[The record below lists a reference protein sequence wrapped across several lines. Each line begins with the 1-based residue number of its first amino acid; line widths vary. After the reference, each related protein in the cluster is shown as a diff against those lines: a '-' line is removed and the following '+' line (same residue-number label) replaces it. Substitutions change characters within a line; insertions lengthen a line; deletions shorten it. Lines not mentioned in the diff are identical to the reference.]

1 MGKGRD
7 KRRRNASRHKDEA
20 RTAKAEPMGGDSFGP
35 YSSVRAPLTPRPSPR
50 SGAISRSLGRMSLS
64 EFCQKRTEHADETC
78 EIAFID
84 PPYREGRFVV
94 EAPGFDRRTLTVTFL
109 RAPKP
114 AKRRRWL
121 ITGARSRMSRRG
133 LLKRVRR

>member
-50 SGAISRSLGRMSLS
+50 SGAIALPRPDELKRVLS
-64 EFCQKRTEHADETC
+64 EAAEHADETC

-84 PPYREGRFVV
+84 PPYGESRLAV